1 MITPPGWEGELPA
14 GAEQIEATTPQ
25 VFMLGRFLVD
35 DEADIADVTAISRQS
50 SLRPLS
56 ALTGEAA
63 APAPPPLGEPAG
75 TAQDIPADATFFDEL
90 GDALAVNPPTTPVQ
104 RDLFT
109 QFEALGDR
117 RDVLD
122 RGAEQGDGE
131 IGDKATGIAEPVNG
145 WSANLDIVLSH
156 TEPGAGNG
164 AGTGSN
170 WLPVPDGPFVLM
182 LRLYLPGPPVLD
194 GSYEYP
200 PVERLAD

>member
-1 MITPPGWEGELPA
+1 
-14 GAEQIEATTPQ
+14 
-25 VFMLGRFLVD
+25 
-35 DEADIADVTAISRQS
+35 
-50 SLRPLS
+50 
-56 ALTGEAA
+56 
-63 APAPPPLGEPAG
+63 
-75 TAQDIPADATFFDEL
+75 
-90 GDALAVNPPTTPVQ
+90 
-104 RDLFT
+104 
-109 QFEALGDR
+109 
-117 RDVLD
+117 VLD